1 MFNVSGQRFLRHF
14 DGPKGPLGR
23 GKSLNRCSF
32 EQSVMR
38 VGVTVNFNFSFFS
51 SGSPQTVLSVA
62 ETIRLM
68 NNEVFLINTDQKDWW
83 EDVNG
88 LKDKWSVVH
97 VSKIN
102 ELALDCVIEVYL
114 LKPDV
119 RKNSTVKRHIWLS
132 RKAPLF
138 NDIECCLYPIAEGRC
153 LDGIT
158 EIWLY
163 NELCSQDD
171 IQYIELLTR
180 KPVTLVPFAWSASAV
195 ETHRIETKAPV
206 WQQVAQMDQAVPWS
220 IHICET
226 NMSSSSS
233 STIPL
238 LIMREVAKGQTALN
252 KVVKIHNAE
261 AIHKTKFFT
270 ENVLA
275 HVFSD
280 IDMSG
285 TFIGRQRI
293 VDWVYDPKSIVI
305 AHSRFYKLRPYHFD
319 CLWAGIPLV
328 HNSEILCRLGESV
341 SKGFYPENELSKGSD
356 AFQRVTQQPLSLEG
370 LIELR
375 SKILE
380 EFSPLS
386 KRIQQGW
393 AAALYVESVESV
405 EKSVESVESVEKSA
419 KSVESVTSVGPLRVG
434 FSCMWDLFNPEY
446 NMFTLMLQAAIP
458 NRKVIGLDYKSGEC
472 DILIFGPF
480 GDSWKSTSIPKIH
493 FTGENT
499 EPIIRED
506 VVLNLGFK
514 HTDMNDGKYLR
525 LPLWM
530 LEIDWFHADVDKIGN
545 PKPLP
550 IDRCCKVYPEELN
563 DKKKFCAF
571 VVTNPRQEM
580 RNNAFKW
587 LSTYKHVDSAGR
599 LFNNVG
605 DDIFAGLGG
614 GGGELKKHEFLKGY
628 KFCLAYENDSSPGY
642 TTEKW
647 LHAKAAGTIPI
658 YWGDPK
664 VERDFDMDGCI
675 DAREART
682 PSELISLVKEVD
694 ANASEW
700 LKRFSRPALDEVR
713 RDLVRRTLS
722 ECAKRIWI
730 ASGKA
735 SAAEI
740 DAIPRFLGHTE
751 GGERV
756 QKVQKD
762 EKVQKV
768 QKVHTKVSMD
778 STTFVTAANKRF
790 LPSLYTWLNAL
801 AAQKKEVHEIGIIV
815 YLFND
820 VDQSV
825 EGKFKEEF
833 PFALIRRFPD
843 SSPANFTDLWDPQ
856 HFAWKLWILNECMTD
871 GLMAGKP
878 LLYMDAGV
886 LMCRWPRDWLRLAMD
901 SGICL
906 LEDPRQ
912 NNRQWCHDTFVKGL
926 SVTQGELDEQQLWA
940 GAVACMAGHPLA
952 SLLFSEAWALG
963 QKRDLIVGEK
973 WSGIREGKPFG
984 HRHDQSIL
992 SVLSSR
998 MKIPRINMDT
1008 LYCDISLRQTF
1019 LTKKA
1024 LYVHRGLYQVHHALA
1039 TGIDDAW
1046 VINLDRREDRM
1057 KKFLETNYDI
1067 AERVHRLS
1075 AFDGKK
1081 LRMGKKLA
1089 RLFMPH
1095 DFNWKK
1101 PVMGCALSHLALWV
1115 QLAGERE
1122 GINSYLILEDDARLC
1137 ADWRERWEKI
1147 YKHDSMPADC
1157 DVMYLGGILPPNKE
1171 GFQTVIEPV
1180 NKYVARIK
1188 EHQLFGQPVANRYMH
1203 FCAYAYVLTRR
1214 GAEKILEVLKS
1225 KGGYWTSADHM
1236 ICNIHEHLNI
1246 YFTNPLLA
1254 GCFQDDDPAYCNSQF
1269 NDFSR
1274 VDSFDSDLWNNT
1286 ERFSEDE
1293 ISVNADDPLD
1303 IEGALE
1309 EARNGILAC
1318 VSTPCLST
1326 VPVLKRCSRFVS
1338 FVPMDMSKWYEYS
1351 WMKQMFS
1358 FMPSLEIV
1366 HLRERPTDCPI
1377 VVVQR
1382 PHVEAAASVLKGWSD
1397 AGIEFYVLHMSD
1409 EFGKDPI
1416 EFYGLPGCKGV
1427 IRNYARSGLP
1437 TNVVVIPLGFHWA
1450 IPNGEPLLH
1459 TPRPPFRELMWSF
1472 VGTGWLGRKEK
1483 LEPLTQIGENKV
1495 VFMDDWNSP
1504 SMLGREECLSILLN
1518 SWCVPCPSGHNG
1530 ETFRFYEALEAGAV
1544 PIVVRE
1550 NNEEFLKFVQGYFQM
1565 VVADSWTHAAQ
1576 IMMALKQQ
1584 PEVYEKYRTGVLM
1597 GWESMKAK
1605 AKEAVKK
1612 LLS

>member
-1 MFNVSGQRFLRHF
+1 
-14 DGPKGPLGR
+14 
-23 GKSLNRCSF
+23 
-32 EQSVMR
+32 MR
-38 VGVTVNFNFSFFS
+38 VGITVNFNHSFFS
-51 SGSPQTVLSVA
+51 SGSPQTVLAVG
-62 ETIRLM
+62 ETLRLM
-68 NNEVFLINTDQKDWW
+68 DNEVFLINTDSSDWW
-83 EDVNG
+83 EDVKE
-88 LKDKWSVVH
+88 LKNKWSVAH
-97 VSKIN
+97 ISKIA
-102 ELALDCVIEVYL
+102 ELGLDCVIEVYL
-114 LKPDV
+114 LKPEV
-119 RKNSTVKRHIWLS
+119 RKNSNVKRFIWLN

-138 NDIECCLYPIAEGRC
+138 NDIECCLYPIMGERSF
-153 LDGIT
+153 DGIT

-163 NELCSQDD
+163 DEFCSKDD
-171 IQYIELLTR
+171 IQYMEVLSR
-180 KPVTLVPFAWSASAV
+180 KPVKLVPFAWSASAV

-206 WQQVAQMDQAVPWS
+206 WQQVAELEEAKTAPWS

-238 LIMREVAKGQTALN
+238 LIMREIVKANGQTMQTDLN
-252 KVVKIHNAE
+252 KVVKIHNAD
-261 AIHKTKFFT
+261 AINKTKFFT
-270 ENVLA
+270 ENILS

-280 IDMSG
+280 IQDMSG
-285 TFIGRQRI
+285 TFIGRQRVI
-293 VDWVYDPKSIVI
+293 DWVYDPKSIVI

-328 HNSEILCRLGESV
+328 HNSELICRLGESV
-341 SKGFYPENELSKGSD
+341 SKGFYPENEISKGSE

-370 LIELR
+370 LIQLR
-375 SKILE
+375 GKILE

-386 KRIQQGW
+386 KKIQEAWG
-393 AAALYVESVESV
+393 AALSTGAGVVAV
-405 EKSVESVESVEKSA
+405 PSA
-419 KSVESVTSVGPLRVG
+419 VPSAVAPVVADTPLRVG

-446 NMFTLMLQAAIP
+446 NMFTLMLEAAMP
-458 NRKVIGLDYKSGEC
+458 NRKVIGLDYASGEC

-480 GDSWKSTSIPKIH
+480 GDSWKSSTIPKIH

-499 EPIIRED
+499 EPIVRED

-514 HTDMNDGKYLR
+514 HIDMNDGKYLR

-530 LEIDWFHADVDKIGN
+530 LEINWFHADVDRIGN

-550 IDRCCKVYPEELN
+550 IDRCCKVYPDELN

-587 LSTYKHVDSAGR
+587 LSTYKRVDSAGR

-605 DDIFAGLGG
+605 EDIFAGLGG
-614 GGGELKKHEFLKGY
+614 GGGELKKHEFLKEY
-628 KFCLAYENDSSPGY
+628 KFCLAYENESSSGY

-664 VERDFDMDGCI
+664 VERDLDMDGCI

-735 SAAEI
+735 SASEI

-751 GGERV
+751 GSDKKHVNTQDV
-756 QKVQKD
+756 QKHVQINL
-762 EKVQKV
+762 QKK
-768 QKVHTKVSMD
+768 QDSVSMD

-801 AAQKKEVHEIGIIV
+801 AAQKNEVHEISIV
-815 YLFND
+815 IYLFDD
-820 VDQSV
+820 VDTIV

-833 PFALIRRFPD
+833 PFVVIRRFPD
-843 SSPANFTDLWDPQ
+843 SSPADFTDLWDPQ

-878 LLYMDAGV
+878 LLYMDSGV
-886 LMCRWPRDWLRLAMD
+886 LMCRWPRDWLRIAID
-901 SGICL
+901 KGICL

-912 NNRQWCHDTFVKGL
+912 NNGQWCHELFVKRL

-940 GAVACMAGHPLA
+940 GAIACIAGHPLA
-952 SLLFSEAWALG
+952 TRIFSEAWTLG
-963 QKRDLIVGEK
+963 QKRELIVGEK
-973 WSGIREGKPFG
+973 WSGMRDGKPFG

-1008 LYCDISLRQTF
+1008 LYCHISLRQTF

-1057 KKFLETNYDI
+1057 KKFLETNSDI

-1101 PVMGCALSHLALWV
+1101 PVMGCALSHLELWV

-1122 GINSYLILEDDARLC
+1122 GINSYLILEDDARLSS
-1137 ADWRERWEKI
+1137 DWRERWEKI

-1286 ERFSEDE
+1286 ERFSEEEVLSKMDE
-1293 ISVNADDPLD
+1293 PLD

-1318 VSTPCLST
+1318 VSTSCLSTPCLST
-1326 VPVLKRCSRFVS
+1326 PAPVLKRCSRFVS
-1338 FVPMDMSKWYEYS
+1338 FVSMDMSKWYEYS

-1366 HLRERPTDCPI
+1366 HLVLGERPKDCPI

-1382 PHVEAAASVLKGWSD
+1382 PHIETAAAVLKVWSD
-1397 AGIEFYVLHMSD
+1397 AGLEFYVLHMSD

-1427 IRNYARSGLP
+1427 IRNYARSGLQG
-1437 TNVVVIPLGFHWA
+1437 NVVVIPLGFHWA
-1450 IPNGEPLLH
+1450 IPNGEPFIH

-1472 VGTGWLGRKEK
+1472 VGTGWLDRKEK
-1483 LEPLTQIGENKV
+1483 LASLTQIGENKV

-1576 IMMALKQQ
+1576 IIMALKQQ
-1584 PEVYEKYRTGVLM
+1584 PEVYEKYRAGVLM